1 MEGKKNDGRFI
12 ENILVFFLA
21 IKNQALSLLVRMSF
35 ANHSAASDTNNA
47 PTPITQPLSEFER
60 KKLLESELMRVSM
73 STNNSGNNDNYCGIL
88 GNIPIDGNKIF
99 KNSSRRKGKKEN
111 AGSMEERNNTKGG
124 EVKRGEVKM
133 GKDNAKKPKKKKQ
146 KKKPSRE
153 LSADSLAFL
162 KSHGNQWVGKDGFA

>member
-1 MEGKKNDGRFI
+1 
-12 ENILVFFLA
+12 
-21 IKNQALSLLVRMSF
+21 
-35 ANHSAASDTNNA
+35 
-47 PTPITQPLSEFER
+47 
-60 KKLLESELMRVSM
+60 M